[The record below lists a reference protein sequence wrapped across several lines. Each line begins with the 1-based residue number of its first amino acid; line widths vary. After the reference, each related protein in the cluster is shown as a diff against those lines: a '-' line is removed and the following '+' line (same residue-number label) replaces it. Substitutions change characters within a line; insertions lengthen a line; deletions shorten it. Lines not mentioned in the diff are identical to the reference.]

1 MILTNELL
9 FIIHTTTL
17 AVCTLGALYLGKEA
31 LYAFISLCFVLA
43 NLFVLKQITLF
54 GYNATCADAFII
66 AISIAINILQE
77 YYGKSVA
84 QKAIWVSL
92 GASIFYVIASVFH
105 LAYFPA
111 SFDTTQSAFI
121 TLLAQS
127 PRLIIASLTSYTI
140 VQYFDTITYGILFKK
155 LGGRYFVLRNYFSML
170 TSQLFDTLL
179 FSFLGLYG
187 IVHNITEIIVVSY
200 SIKVINILVTTPF
213 LLLVKKIYKKN
224 P

>member
-1 MILTNELL
+1 MTNEFL
-9 FIIHTTTL
+9 FILHTTTL
-17 AVCTLGALYLGKEA
+17 SACTLGALYLGKEA
-31 LYAFISLCFVLA
+31 LYAFIALCFVLA

-92 GASIFYVIASVFH
+92 AASIFYMIASLFH

-111 SFDTTQSAFI
+111 SFDTTQTAFL

-127 PRLIIASLTSYTI
+127 PRLIIASLTSYTL

-155 LGGRYFVLRNYFSML
+155 LDGKYFVLRNYFSML
-170 TSQLFDTLL
+170 SSQLFDTVL

-187 IVHNITEIIVVSY
+187 IVHSITEIIIVSY
-200 SIKVINILVTTPF
+200 TIKAVNIILTTPF
-213 LLLVKKIYKKN
+213 LLVVKSIKK
-224 P
+224 

>member
-1 MILTNELL
+1 MMTNELL
-9 FIIHTTTL
+9 FIFHTTTL
-17 AVCTLGALYLGKEA
+17 SACTLGALYLGKEA
-31 LYAFISLCFVLA
+31 LYAFVALCFVLA

-77 YYGKSVA
+77 YYGKAVA

-92 GASIFYVIASVFH
+92 AASIFYMIASVFH
-105 LAYFPA
+105 LAYISA
-111 SFDTTQSAFI
+111 SFDTTQAAFI

-127 PRLIIASLTSYTI
+127 PRIIIASLTSYTI

-155 LGGRYFVLRNYFSML
+155 LDGNYFVLRNYASML
-170 TSQLFDTLL
+170 SSQLFDTIL

-187 IVHNITEIIVVSY
+187 IVHNITEIIIVSY
-200 SIKVINILVTTPF
+200 TIKVINILLTTPF
-213 LLLVKKIYKKN
+213 LMLVKKYKPNK
-224 P
+224 

>member
-1 MILTNELL
+1 MIINELL
-9 FIIHTTTL
+9 FIFHTTSL
-17 AVCTLGALYLGKEA
+17 AACTLGALYLGKEA
-31 LYAFISLCFVLA
+31 LYAFIALCFVLA

-77 YYGKSVA
+77 YYGKPVA

-92 GASIFYVIASVFH
+92 AASIFYMIASMFH
-105 LAYFPA
+105 LAYIPA
-111 SFDTTQSAFI
+111 SFDTTQISFI

-127 PRLIIASLTSYTI
+127 PRLIIASLTSYTL
-140 VQYFDTITYGILFKK
+140 VQYFDTITYGILLKIT
-155 LGGRYFVLRNYFSML
+155 GGKHFVLRNYFSMF
-170 TSQLFDTLL
+170 TSQLFDTIL

-200 SIKVINILVTTPF
+200 SIKVINIVLTTPF
-213 LLLVKKIYKKN
+213 LMLVKKYKPKS
-224 P
+224 

>member
-1 MILTNELL
+1 MTNEFL
-9 FIIHTTTL
+9 FILHTTTL
-17 AVCTLGALYLGKEA
+17 SACTLGALYLGKEA
-31 LYAFISLCFVLA
+31 LYAFIALCFVLA

-92 GASIFYVIASVFH
+92 AASIFYMIASLFH
-105 LAYFPA
+105 LAYTPA
-111 SFDTTQSAFI
+111 SFDTTQTAFV

-127 PRLIIASLTSYTI
+127 PRLIIASLTSYTL
-140 VQYFDTITYGILFKK
+140 VQYFDTITYGVLFKK
-155 LGGRYFVLRNYFSML
+155 LDGKYFVLRNYFSML
-170 TSQLFDTLL
+170 SSQLFDTVL

-187 IVHNITEIIVVSY
+187 IVHSITEIIIVSY
-200 SIKVINILVTTPF
+200 TIKVVNIILTTPF
-213 LLLVKKIYKKN
+213 LLVVKSIKK
-224 P
+224 